1 MSVYEK
7 IIEGGDREYVF
18 TIKDTGI
25 GMSDDFLQH
34 IFEPFSRENEGPKAK
49 ADGTGLGMT
58 IVKNLTELMGG
69 TVWVESKLGE
79 GSCFEV
85 TIPLEVDANP
95 TGGLSDTTQAVDLE
109 GMKILLVEDNELNL
123 EIATYMLEDAG
134 GVVTTALG
142 GQAALQIFADNP
154 PGTFDIILM
163 DIMMPVMD
171 GYTASREIRNMDRPD
186 AKEIPIIA
194 MTANAFSDDVQKAKQ
209 AGMNAHIAKPLDVDK
224 MFAVIESYH

>member
-1 MSVYEK
+1 
-7 IIEGGDREYVF
+7 
-18 TIKDTGI
+18 
-25 GMSDDFLQH
+25 
-34 IFEPFSRENEGPKAK
+34 
-49 ADGTGLGMT
+49 
-58 IVKNLTELMGG
+58 
-69 TVWVESKLGE
+69 
-79 GSCFEV
+79 
-85 TIPLEVDANP
+85 
-95 TGGLSDTTQAVDLE
+95 
-109 GMKILLVEDNELNL
+109 MKILLVEDNELNL

-134 GVVTTALG
+134 GVVTTALD

-163 DIMMPVMD
+163 DIMMPIMD